1 VTAPESRA
9 IRTATLASRALLT
22 LIAAAMLA
30 ILFLS
35 DRPVG
40 LTDMVRI
47 DELAVLPGE
56 RLGQV
61 RAYTEVGSGLI
72 PYFPGEAVAPR
83 ADPPQLKLGWVY
95 REFSALRM
103 PFFARSEVGPV
114 TFIELP
120 AGRQFAILGPEQ
132 AAQIDEMVGRPV
144 AQGQGFA
151 WYEHLW
157 GWLIVLGLLAWTL
170 LRRREARIR
179 EDEHWAS

>member
-1 VTAPESRA
+1 VTATGFRSARAAGNAAPTQRALNAAAGRA
-9 IRTATLASRALLT
+9 IR
-22 LIAAAMLA
+22 
-30 ILFLS
+30 FLS

-47 DELAVLPGE
+47 EELAVLPDE
-56 RLGQV
+56 RLAQV
-61 RAYTEVGSGLI
+61 RTYTEIGSGLI
-72 PYFPGEAVAPR
+72 PHFPGESVAPR
-83 ADPPQLKLGWVY
+83 SDPRVKLGWVY

-103 PFFARSEVGPV
+103 PFFARAEVGPV

-120 AGRQFAILGPEQ
+120 AGRQFAILSPEQ

-144 AQGQGFA
+144 ARGQSFA
-151 WYEHLW
+151 WYNHLW
-157 GWLIVLGLLAWTL
+157 GWMIVPALIGWTL